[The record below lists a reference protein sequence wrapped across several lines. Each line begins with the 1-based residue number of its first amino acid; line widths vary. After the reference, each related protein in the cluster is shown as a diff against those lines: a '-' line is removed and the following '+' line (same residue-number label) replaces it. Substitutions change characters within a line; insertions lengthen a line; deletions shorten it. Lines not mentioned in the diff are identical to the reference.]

1 MGETM
6 SLLVVGSIAFDSVR
20 TPEGEAP
27 DVLGGSAVYFAYAA
41 SYFTKVRVAG
51 VVGEDFPESDLD
63 DLRRRGVDTRGVRRV
78 KGKTFRW
85 KGSYEG
91 AMNEAK
97 TEAVE
102 LNVLGTFD
110 GAIPEAFVD
119 SRYVFL
125 ANGPPAVQ
133 HRIIDQVKSPR
144 LVVAD
149 TMNHWIR
156 DARGELRRLLGRVD
170 GVVMNDQEVRAY
182 TDDANLPRAG
192 RKLLEEGPKFA
203 VIKKG
208 EHGAMLVTPD
218 EFFAV
223 PAFPVL
229 ALKDPTGAGDSFAG
243 GMMGHLAQVDDPCL
257 MQLKRAMIYGAVVA
271 SINVEGF
278 SLERFKSATHDDVE
292 KRYEQFRN
300 MMTL

>member
-1 MGETM
+1 M

-20 TPEGEAP
+20 TPEGEVTEA
-27 DVLGGSAVYFAYAA
+27 LGGSAVYFSYAA
-41 SYFTKVRVAG
+41 SYFTKVRIAG

-63 DLRRRGVDTRGVRRV
+63 DLRSRGVDTRGVLRA
-78 KGKTFRW
+78 KGRTFRW

-91 AMNEAK
+91 AMNEAT

-125 ANGPPAVQ
+125 ANGPPGIQ
-133 HRIIDQVKSPR
+133 HRIIDQVRSPK
-144 LVVAD
+144 LIVAD

-156 DARGELRRLLGRVD
+156 DTRDELKRLLGRVH
-170 GVVMNDQEVRAY
+170 GFVMNDQEVRAY
-182 TDDANLPRAG
+182 TGDQNLPRAG
-192 RKLLEEGPKFA
+192 RKLLEEGPQFA

-208 EHGAMLVTPD
+208 EHGALLVTRD

-229 ALKDPTGAGDSFAG
+229 DVKDPTGAGDSFAG
-243 GMMGHLAQVDDPCL
+243 GMMGHIAKTDDASML
-257 MQLKRAMIYGAVVA
+257 TLKRAMLYGAVVA

-278 SLERFKSATHDDVE
+278 SLERFKSTSLKDVE
-292 KRYEQFRN
+292 ARYERFRN
-300 MMTL
+300 MLTL